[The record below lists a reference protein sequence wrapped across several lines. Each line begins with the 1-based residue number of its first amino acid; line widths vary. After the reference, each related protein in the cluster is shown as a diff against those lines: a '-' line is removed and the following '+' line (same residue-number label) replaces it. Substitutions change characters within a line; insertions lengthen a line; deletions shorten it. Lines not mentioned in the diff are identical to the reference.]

1 VNPRLRS
8 FVLWIGVPLCIALA
22 VTGLQVFWPGIY
34 WRETRLG
41 AAGAF
46 ASDLIDLSLVL
57 PVLTVAA
64 VLAVRGS
71 LRALLVWAGTLG
83 FLVYNFLIYAFEVRF
98 NAMFLAYCAVLG
110 LSFYGLIG
118 LREFLAPDEAA
129 KRCAF
134 DVTRQRAP
142 GRGAPRRTTAV
153 AFLVVAVFAAFG
165 EVKEIVTATYAG
177 QTPPSITPGQATN
190 PIHVLDLCF
199 LLPVVATAAILLLRR
214 KAIGF
219 TLAPPLL
226 VTMILISLEVLTI
239 MAVFARRGLPIA
251 LEPVISFG
259 VCATFLT
266 VLLVWFLRSARR
278 AAPQAGTPV

>member
-8 FVLWIGVPLCIALA
+8 FVLWISVPLCIALA

-57 PVLTVAA
+57 PTLAVSTVLV
-64 VLAVRGS
+64 VRGS
-71 LRALLVWAGTLG
+71 LSALLVWAGTLG
-83 FLVYNFLIYAFEVRF
+83 FLTYNFLIYAFEVHF

-118 LREFLAPDEAA
+118 LREFLAPDEVA
-129 KRCAF
+129 KRHTFGA
-134 DVTRQRAP
+134 RRPA
-142 GRGAPRRTTAV
+142 APRRTTAV
-153 AFLVVAVFAAFG
+153 TFLVVAAAATVG
-165 EVKEIVTATYAG
+165 ELKEIVTAIYAG
-177 QTPPSITPGQATN
+177 RLPASVAETGQRTD

-199 LLPVVATAAILLLRR
+199 FLPVVGTAAILLLRR
-214 KAIGF
+214 KAMGF
-219 TLAPPLL
+219 MLAPVLM
-226 VTMILISLEVLTI
+226 VTMILISLEVITI
-239 MAVFARRGLPIA
+239 TAVFARKGLPSS

-259 VCATFLT
+259 ACAVFLT
-266 VLLVWFLRSARR
+266 VLLVWFLRSARKP
-278 AAPQAGTPV
+278 APQAGMSV